1 MKGIIQEDGMVL
13 GEDKK
18 LYEPDMI
25 LGGTILLVCTSCARI
40 PIKDVVGKEV
50 KFVLNKVGRG
60 YNFKLI

>member
-1 MKGIIQEDGMVL
+1 MKGIIQEDGLVL

-25 LGGTILLVCTSCARI
+25 FKDTILLVCTSCARM
-40 PIKDVVGKEV
+40 PIKDVVGKDVE
-50 KFVLNKVGRG
+50 FVLNKVGGG

>member
-25 LGGTILLVCTSCARI
+25 FGDTILLVSTSCSRM

-50 KFVLNKVGRG
+50 EFILNRVGGG
-60 YNFKLI
+60 YNFELI

>member
-13 GEDKK
+13 GEDKN

-25 LGGTILLVCTSCARI
+25 YKDTILLICTSCARM

-50 KFVLNKVGRG
+50 EFLLNKVSRG